1 MKARLNHVCVNEGSS
16 KYSRFITMY
25 ICSHCVFGIKMG
37 VVLYLNLHSPAYT
50 FKDFC
55 LGYVDL
61 WLRFGKVWWLQNQRC
76 AGPC

>member
-16 KYSRFITMY
+16 KFSSFITLCLCLHY
-25 ICSHCVFGIKMG
+25 VFGIKMG
-37 VVLYLNLHSPAYT
+37 WALYRNVSPAHF

-55 LGYVDL
+55 PGYVDL
-61 WLRFGKVWWLQNQRC
+61 WLSFGKVWWLQNQRC